1 MNITEDMIKMFEE
14 NKVIIAPDLKVK
26 DLQAKNMELDEIIEY
41 AVSKGYVAEDIVFT
55 ADAFTPD
62 FLEMLHH
69 DRDIL
74 KKLNADWDK
83 ENEDPKFDKFKENL
97 TRNFSIRK

>member
-1 MNITEDMIKMFEE
+1 
-14 NKVIIAPDLKVK
+14 
-26 DLQAKNMELDEIIEY
+26 MELDEIIEY

-74 KKLNADWDK
+74 KNSMQIGIKRMKILN
-83 ENEDPKFDKFKENL
+83 
-97 TRNFSIRK
+97 SISSKKT